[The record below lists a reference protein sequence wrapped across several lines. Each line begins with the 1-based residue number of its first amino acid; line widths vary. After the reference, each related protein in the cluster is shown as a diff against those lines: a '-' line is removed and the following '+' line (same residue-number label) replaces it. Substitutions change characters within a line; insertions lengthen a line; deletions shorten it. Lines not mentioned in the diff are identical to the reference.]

1 MNQTVQDAVID
12 QHTRALKLPRL
23 RREYPSLVRA
33 ATAEAWT
40 YEQFLIRLLETE
52 LEGRREHAVAERI
65 RQARFPAIKPLDH
78 LDWAA
83 LRGVDRA
90 KVMMLSTGAFIAQAQ
105 DVVVAGPVGT
115 GKTHVAIG
123 LGLAAAERCHH
134 VLFVR
139 AADLVRDLQEA
150 HDTLAL
156 GRMQRKLQ
164 RVELLIIDE
173 LGFVPFSATG
183 AELLFNLLSDRHG
196 QRSTIV
202 TTNLAFGEWVQVFG
216 NEKLTTALLDRLCYR
231 AEILV
236 TSGPSYRTRTTPAP
250 ARAPDDADDERRTRA
265 PVKRPPPA
273 LDMGGSVE

>member
-1 MNQTVQDAVID
+1 VTESIEDAVIE
-12 QHTRALKLPRL
+12 QHTRTLKLPRL
-23 RREYPSLVRA
+23 RREYQSLARE
-33 ATAEAWT
+33 ATTEAWT

-52 LEGRREHAVAERI
+52 LEGRRENTIAERI
-65 RQARFPAIKPLDH
+65 RQARFPAIKSLDH
-78 LDWAA
+78 LDWSA

-90 KVMMLSTGAFIAQAQ
+90 KVMALATAAFIAQAQ
-105 DVVVAGPVGT
+105 DVVIAGPVGT
-115 GKTHVAIG
+115 GKTHLAIG
-123 LGLAAAERCHH
+123 LGLAAAERCHN

-150 HDTLAL
+150 RDTLTL
-156 GRMQRKLQ
+156 GRMQRRLQ

-196 QRSTIV
+196 QRSTV
-202 TTNLAFGEWVQVFG
+202 LTTNLAFGEWVQVFG

-236 TSGPSYRTRTTPAP
+236 TSGPSYR
-250 ARAPDDADDERRTRA
+250 ARANQPGGRPSRDAEAERRKSA
-265 PVKRPPPA
+265 PVKRTSPA
-273 LDMGGSVE
+273 LDTGGSVG